1 VKPHRAAI
9 SSPLVAACGRL
20 RFAANPLRI
29 KCCVH
34 HRAIYIAVWISMV
47 ALTFASALAGAS
59 PAQTRSA
66 VAHAQPAGIPLNTII
81 IFGDQYNGG
90 DELYDVRITVEQV
103 VRGEKAWQLVR
114 NAGDSNKPPSPGFEY
129 LLARVRFE
137 FAARTN
143 SEHYS
148 YTLDP
153 AQFTAMS
160 ADDKPYAS
168 PALAEPPGPPL
179 RATLHSGDSAKG
191 WVEFL
196 VPRGDHTPLMLFR
209 EDVGNLSHQG
219 SGSIFKLYYDN
230 SYENSPVPGKAKS
243 C

>member
-1 VKPHRAAI
+1 
-9 SSPLVAACGRL
+9 
-20 RFAANPLRI
+20 
-29 KCCVH
+29 
-34 HRAIYIAVWISMV
+34 MV
-47 ALTFASALAGAS
+47 ALTFVPLRAGS
-59 PAQTRSA
+59 PPAQTRPSRPVSSGA
-66 VAHAQPAGIPLNTII
+66 AAAGTPLRTII

-103 VRGEKAWQLVR
+103 VRGEKAWQLVK
-114 NAGDSNKPPSPGFEY
+114 NAGDSNKPPSPGLEY

-160 ADDKPYAS
+160 ADDKPYVS
-168 PALAEPPGPPL
+168 PALAEPLKPPL
-179 RATLHSGDSAKG
+179 HATLRSGDSAVG
-191 WVEFL
+191 WVAFL

-219 SGSIFKLYYDN
+219 SGSIFKLY
-230 SYENSPVPGKAKS
+230 ENAPASAKS
-243 C
+243 KPS